1 MVRVLPLMG
10 AVAALALF
18 SQLLSVVLYDA
29 PQPTPTL
36 LLREI
41 GKAAVTDPQE
51 EAERRLQHYAAKG
64 FNDFMRM
71 LERRYGSG
79 GFFRAACPRRE

>member
-1 MVRVLPLMG
+1 MG

-36 LLREI
+36 HRATKITTSSNNVRTLLRLSLI
-41 GKAAVTDPQE
+41 
-51 EAERRLQHYAAKG
+51 HI
-64 FNDFMRM
+64 
-71 LERRYGSG
+71 
-79 GFFRAACPRRE
+79 